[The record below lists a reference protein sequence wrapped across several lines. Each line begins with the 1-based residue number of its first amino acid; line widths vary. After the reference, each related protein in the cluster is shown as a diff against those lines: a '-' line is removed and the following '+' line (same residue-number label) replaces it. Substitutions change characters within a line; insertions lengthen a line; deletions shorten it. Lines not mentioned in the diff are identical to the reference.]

1 MKTNFKKV
9 CATLTTVAIIGAIS
23 AAVFAADQAEKKAAT
38 FNFGDE
44 ASGTMQQSVI
54 SVDENGNILDQDGNV
69 IGNIEDFSAPTE
81 DMDLK
86 VSFTATDGN
95 ETAEGE
101 NYSVT
106 ITDQDGNILDEDGNI
121 IGNIK
126 DLPEAPEGAEVNATV
141 TTTDGNETAEGENYS
156 LTFTDQDGNIL
167 DEDGNII
174 GNIKDLPEAPEG
186 AKVNPTVTTTDGDE
200 TTEGQNAKTITI
212 DGDGNIKDEEG
223 NIIGNISDSL

>member
-101 NYSVT
+101 NYS
-106 ITDQDGNILDEDGNI
+106 
-121 IGNIK
+121 
-126 DLPEAPEGAEVNATV
+126 
-141 TTTDGNETAEGENYS
+141 